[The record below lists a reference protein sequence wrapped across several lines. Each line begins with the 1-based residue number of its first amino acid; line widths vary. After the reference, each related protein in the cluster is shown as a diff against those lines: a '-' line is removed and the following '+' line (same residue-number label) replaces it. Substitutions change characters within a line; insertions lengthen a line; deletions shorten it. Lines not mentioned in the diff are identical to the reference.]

1 YVPTRRSSDLHI
13 ITGPPRTERTRPAED
28 ELRPRRPLTIPR
40 EQVQM
45 ALTRACRVDP
55 FTRVISLTSQWR
67 LCSQQKIESGPT
79 FRARISS
86 VLGLERQFPHLQPM
100 PALRRRVR
108 HEPTGATPLE
118 QVRHPHFLAAK
129 LVRTVRE
136 NMDRQVEL
144 AMIHRL
150 PDIGFTHLSGG
161 SLEQGSHFDRPQTVR
176 PVTEPY
182 ALTACL
188 RAARQVQDRPGRG
201 DVADDRLP
209 RGEKTGHDLHPPTS
223 DVERVRRRASRDA
236 ARMASASLRAS
247 IFSMTTKG
255 PPPFCARSD
264 TRSV

>member
-1 YVPTRRSSDLHI
+1 
-13 ITGPPRTERTRPAED
+13 
-28 ELRPRRPLTIPR
+28 
-40 EQVQM
+40 
-45 ALTRACRVDP
+45 
-55 FTRVISLTSQWR
+55 
-67 LCSQQKIESGPT
+67 
-79 FRARISS
+79 
-86 VLGLERQFPHLQPM
+86 FPHLQPM

-118 QVRHPHFLAAK
+118 QVRHPHFLAAE

-150 PDIGFTHLSGG
+150 PNIGFTHLSGG
-161 SLEQGSHFDRPQTVR
+161 SLEQGSHFDRPQPVR

-209 RGEKTGHDLHPPTS
+209 RREKTGHDLHPPTS

-264 TRSV
+264 TRSVWRVIADHCDGLRIASGLPVSLRVNVTPGCSQPPWSYQPFCSQNALAASGSP